1 MFMPCSFEGELHFYS
16 GPAVGRR
23 IYSQLAAE
31 LSCSFSNILEPVT
44 AASIAARSFRMGGDC
59 ESSSIIADLSENPVM
74 DYGQAEPHRIAESV
88 ASGVVDCFFEDQE

>member
-16 GPAVGRR
+16 GPAAGRR

-31 LSCSFSNILEPVT
+31 LRCPLSNILQPVT
-44 AASIAARSFRMGGDC
+44 ASSTGARNIRMGGDY
-59 ESSSIIADLSENPVM
+59 ESSSIIADLSENLVM
-74 DYGQAEPHRIAESV
+74 DYGQAEPHRIAGSV